1 MRCDKRNDAATPAHP
16 NVVQAARHFGFLDP
30 ETRGAQAFRRW
41 AHKVGAKAV
50 LLGKR
55 VAYDLK
61 QLEELWAKH
70 AS

>member
-1 MRCDKRNDAATPAHP
+1 MEVAAGLEPAT
-16 NVVQAARHFGFLDP
+16 RHFGLPRP
-30 ETRGAQAFRRW
+30 ETSGAQAFRRW

-55 VAYDLK
+55 YTYDLK